1 MPYYRCAIPK
11 DALSFEQRQEIARA
25 FTDIH
30 CGSTGAPRS
39 FVSVAFFETEPG
51 ADAAAAH
58 PTPYYV
64 DGANRAGRSAAVK
77 QQLLSDLTDAFGRIA
92 GVAPEQVSGRITEN
106 PASWTMEGGF
116 VLPEP
121 GQEGPEWY
129 AAVAAAAD

>member
-1 MPYYRCAIPK
+1 MPYYRCTIPQ

-39 FVSVAFFETEPG
+39 FVSVAFFETAP
-51 ADAAAAH
+51 DAAAEH

-64 DGANRAGRSAAVK
+64 DGANRAGRPESVK

-92 GVAPEQVSGRITEN
+92 GVAPGQIAGRITEN

>member
-1 MPYYRCAIPK
+1 MPYYRCTIPQ

-39 FVSVAFFETEPG
+39 FVSVAFFETVP
-51 ADAAAAH
+51 DAAAEH

-64 DGANRAGRSAAVK
+64 DGANRAGRPESVK

-92 GVAPEQVSGRITEN
+92 GVAPGQIAGRITEN